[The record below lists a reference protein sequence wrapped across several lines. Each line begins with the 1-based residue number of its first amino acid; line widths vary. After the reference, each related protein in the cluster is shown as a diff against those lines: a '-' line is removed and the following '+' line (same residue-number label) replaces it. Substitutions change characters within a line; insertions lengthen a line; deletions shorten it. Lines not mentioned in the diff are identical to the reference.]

1 MPEGALT
8 PFTAYDAY
16 RYFAGRVIVNYVIK
30 VGHAKN
36 IYYQRIVL

>member
-16 RYFAGRVIVNYVIK
+16 RYCGPGIVNDVTHRIFIAN
-30 VGHAKN
+30 GL
-36 IYYQRIVL
+36 YYSA